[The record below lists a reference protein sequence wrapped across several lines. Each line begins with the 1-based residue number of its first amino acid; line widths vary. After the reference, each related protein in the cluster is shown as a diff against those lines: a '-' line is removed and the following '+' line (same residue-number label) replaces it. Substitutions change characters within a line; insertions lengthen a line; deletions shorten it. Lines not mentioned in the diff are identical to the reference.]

1 MSELTAL
8 IVAYHR
14 VKGTTVTE
22 DSVTRIFNAFMKNVA
37 TYKRPF
43 YFHTGEGMRCRPA
56 AQHAC
61 NARLQQRTHKFHLP
75 CLCCPLQLM
84 TRSSTPFRRLRM
96 PPASTLLS
104 SPCGALV
111 QRPP

>member
-43 YFHTGEGMRCRPA
+43 YFHTGEGIQPPSMHAMPDCNSA
-56 AQHAC
+56 LTSFTFHAC
-61 NARLQQRTHKFHLP
+61 AAH
-75 CLCCPLQLM
+75 C
-84 TRSSTPFRRLRM
+84 S
-96 PPASTLLS
+96 
-104 SPCGALV
+104 
-111 QRPP
+111 